1 MPILEEKRTVKLP
14 HNIIMENRKKVMI
27 TGISQVDSFDEQT
40 IILDTDM
47 GELTVKGSDLH
58 ISQLN
63 VDTGELNITGNIY
76 GLVYSNDNNRSGFL
90 ARLFK

>member
-1 MPILEEKRTVKLP
+1 MPVIEEKRTVKLP

-27 TGISQVDSFDEQT
+27 TGVSQVDSFDEQT
-40 IILDTDM
+40 VILDTDM

-63 VDTGELNITGNIY
+63 VDTGELNINGNIY
-76 GLVYSNDNNRSGFL
+76 GLVYSNDNRQTGFL